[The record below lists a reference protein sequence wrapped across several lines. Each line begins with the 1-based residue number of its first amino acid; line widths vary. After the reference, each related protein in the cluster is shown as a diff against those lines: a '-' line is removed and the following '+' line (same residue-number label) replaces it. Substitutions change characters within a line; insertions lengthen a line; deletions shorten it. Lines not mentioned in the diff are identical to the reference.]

1 MGSSVPACQPED
13 LGNEAATRFN
23 KLVDWLVVGSQLVK
37 LWWIQ
42 LYALHKKRHWRDIE
56 KPLDGLWFGSDSGD
70 LPWRRVR
77 STRPEAAAR
86 TGNNPLTAEKFP
98 TRDRGADQTRDETE
112 ESEEV
117 GTLFT
122 VSEPNVQFIM
132 FIQNQTI

>member
-1 MGSSVPACQPED
+1 MAFASE
-13 LGNEAATRFN
+13 
-23 KLVDWLVVGSQLVK
+23 
-37 LWWIQ
+37 
-42 LYALHKKRHWRDIE
+42 
-56 KPLDGLWFGSDSGD
+56 SGD

-77 STRPEAAAR
+77 STRPEATAR